1 MHTQILVS
9 FYMIHMIKHSPRG
22 TLGNNDHAN
31 AFSSF
36 QQRYLTDPH
45 KICRFKTKSQNN
57 PKTMIQATAQNLIKK
72 APQQAA
78 RIQAAARSLST
89 DSFAFYPV
97 QRNRIRSVAQSPMT
111 RECFSFYP
119 ANMIERQVAAP
130 TISNAKAVRASL
142 MKNKKNKSSQKTWEA
157 LMQLNATKK
166 IATV

>member
-1 MHTQILVS
+1 
-9 FYMIHMIKHSPRG
+9 MITDSPRG
-22 TLGNNDHAN
+22 TLGNNDQAN
-31 AFSSF
+31 AFSSKGIYPILIKF
-36 QQRYLTDPH
+36 AVSKPNH
-45 KICRFKTKSQNN
+45 KTTQKATNSTR
-57 PKTMIQATAQNLIKK
+57 TMIQATAQTLIKK

-119 ANMIERQVAAP
+119 ANLIERQVAAP

-166 IATV
+166 TATV